1 MWDNQKGLA
10 MTDKNLNYG
19 FEHWMD
25 LHGLGKKIEAN
36 MIEVP
41 GGTVDIGERLFH
53 VGTFKISKL
62 PVTEHTWGKVMGDE
76 KSLSKKSVTGVSFA
90 EISDFLQRLSVP
102 RKSPGRLTIPTEAQL
117 VLAQQNGHI
126 RPSGI
131 LKEIC
136 LTQFREPDD
145 MGEHHFFDNLP
156 KEDPFD
162 LVVRQGEN
170 REPLPYK
177 QPAKDTGFRLVMVD
191 YYMTRRQ
198 VASAIVNALELS
210 EYRSVY
216 KKDRGRNLIFFEYS
230 GNAVHVCPPGS
241 NNACLMIVPDQVK
254 DDTIVVSTDIIR
266 LPHVM
271 DPDSIEDRLIRL
283 NSESGGKGI
292 RYEAPWL
299 YHADADMNRVLYVI
313 KEFRALSDVHVMAVL
328 PDVINDV
335 LVAIGK
341 FNKMFYDAK

>member
-10 MTDKNLNYG
+10 MTDNNLNYG

-25 LHGLGKKIEAN
+25 LHGLGEKNEAN

-41 GGTVDIGERLFH
+41 GGTVDIGERFFH

-76 KSLSKKSVTGVSFA
+76 KRLSRKSVTDVSFA

-117 VLAQQNGHI
+117 LLAQQGGYI
-126 RPSGI
+126 RTFRKH
-131 LKEIC
+131 KEIC

-145 MGEHHFFDNLP
+145 MGEHHFFGNLP
-156 KEDPFD
+156 KEEPFD
-162 LVVRQGEN
+162 LVVRQGDN

-177 QPAKDTGFRLVMVD
+177 QPSKDTGFRLVLVD
-191 YYMTRRQ
+191 YQMTRRQ
-198 VASAIVNALELS
+198 VSDAIVSALALS
-210 EYRSVY
+210 EYSSVY
-216 KKDRGRNLIFFEYS
+216 KRDGAGCLIYFEYS
-230 GNAVHVCPPGS
+230 SDAAKVCPPDPH
-241 NNACLMIVPDQVK
+241 NACMMICPDQVNN
-254 DDTIVVSTDIIR
+254 DTIVVSTDIVR
-266 LPHVM
+266 LPQEM
-271 DPDSIEDRLIRL
+271 DPDAIMERLIKL
-283 NSESGGKGI
+283 NADSKETGI

-299 YHADADMNRVLYVI
+299 YHASAGMNRVLYVV
-313 KEFRALSDVHVMAVL
+313 KELRALSELYVIAAL

-335 LVAIGK
+335 LAATSGFKKLFDGVK
-341 FNKMFYDAK
+341 